1 VLARLAELGIQAPRR
16 VLLVAGLLLVL
27 GGAFG
32 STAANHLS
40 SGGFR
45 DPGASSTRAENI
57 LQQDFHAGDANLI
70 IEVTSPSGVDGAAAR
85 AQGLAVVRAVERSPY
100 ASQVQ
105 SYWTAPKEQAAALR
119 STDGRS
125 GLVVARIAGD
135 DSQAP
140 ARAAAVTE
148 PLTGTHEG
156 VTVLGGGIG
165 NAYQQVNDQTKHDLA
180 VSESYAIPITV
191 VVLIWV
197 FGSLVAALLP
207 LAVGIT
213 AIVGTMAILRGLAGV
228 TDVSIYALNMT
239 TAMGLALA
247 IDYSLLIVS
256 RFREEA
262 GNGASTA
269 DAVRRTMQTAGRT
282 VTFSALTVGLC
293 LAAMLVFPVYFLR
306 SFAYAG
312 IAVVGLATLAA
323 LVLLPALLALL
334 GARVNSLDLRAG
346 FRRLFRRPPPVAKA
360 LEQTFWY
367 RFANAVMRRAL
378 PVAVAVTAVLVILGI
393 PFLQAR
399 FNYPDD
405 RVLPH
410 SAQAH
415 QVGDDLRDRFHSN
428 AASTMFVVVP
438 DMGGRSAALGGY
450 AARLS
455 RLADV
460 TAVTSAAGTYA
471 GGSAVAPANPSLTGS
486 MTRSTAHGRTTYL
499 VVHTSTDP
507 QSGAAKD
514 LLSRV
519 EATPAPW
526 KTLIGGETADNKDSL
541 DALAGALPYALLW
554 IAVALFTVLFLF
566 TGSVVLPL
574 KALVLNTL
582 SLSATFGAM
591 VWVFQDGHLS
601 WLYPDLTT
609 TGYLVPT
616 MPLLMFCVA
625 FGLSM
630 DYEVF
635 LLSRIR
641 EAWLAS
647 DRTAADNTRAVAVG
661 LGRTGRIVTAAALLM
676 AIVFASIATSGISF
690 MMLFGTGLTLAVLMD
705 ATVVRG
711 TLVPAYMKL
720 AGRWN
725 WWAPRPLARLHGRFG
740 LSDEPAVG
748 VEPEPSGAH

>member
-1 VLARLAELGIQAPRR
+1 VLTRLADLGIAAPRR
-16 VLLVAGLLLVL
+16 VLAVAGLLLVL
-27 GGAFG
+27 GAVFG
-32 STAANHLS
+32 SSAANHLS

-45 DPGASSTRAENI
+45 DPHAASTTAEDLLQTR
-57 LQQDFHAGDANLI
+57 FHAGEANLI
-70 IEVTSPSGVDGAAAR
+70 IEVSSAKGVDDSAAR
-85 AQGLAVVRAVERSPY
+85 SQGLAVLRAVQASPY

-105 SYWTAPKEQAAALR
+105 SYWTAPKSQAGALR

-125 GLVVARIAGD
+125 ALVVARIAGD
-135 DSQAP
+135 DSTAP
-140 ARAAAVTE
+140 TRAAAVTE
-148 PLTGTHEG
+148 PLTGIHDG
-156 VTVLGGGIG
+156 VTVSGGGLG

-180 VSESYAIPITV
+180 VAESIAVPITV

-197 FGSLVAALLP
+197 FGSVVAALLP
-207 LAVGIT
+207 LAVGLS
-213 AIVGTMAILRGLAGV
+213 AIIGTMAILRALAGV

-247 IDYSLLIVS
+247 IDYSLFVVS
-256 RFREEA
+256 RYREETA
-262 GNGASTA
+262 NGATSEQ
-269 DAVRRTMQTAGRT
+269 AVRRTMQTAGRT
-282 VTFSALTVGLC
+282 VLFSALTVGLS

-323 LVLLPALLALL
+323 LVLLPAMLALL
-334 GARVNSLDLRAG
+334 GARVDSLDLRALA
-346 FRRLFRRPPPVAKA
+346 RRVLRRPPPAPTP
-360 LEQTFWY
+360 LEQSFWY
-367 RFANAVMRRAL
+367 RFATFVMRRAV
-378 PVAVAVTAVLVILGI
+378 PVAILVTAVLVILGL
-393 PFLQAR
+393 PFTRAH
-399 FNYPDD
+399 FAYPDD
-405 RVLPH
+405 RVLPP

-415 QVGDDLRDRFHSN
+415 QVGDDLRDRFGSN
-428 AASTMFVVVP
+428 ASSTIFVVAP
-438 DMGGRSAALGGY
+438 DVGSSGGAVGQY
-450 AARLS
+450 AKTLS
-455 RLADV
+455 QLDGV
-460 TAVTSAAGTYA
+460 TAVGSAAGTYA
-471 GGSAVAPANPSLTGS
+471 HGTTVSAADSS
-486 MTRSTAHGRTTYL
+486 MTYGAATYL
-499 VVHTSTDP
+499 AVHTDIDP
-507 QSGAAKD
+507 QSSAAKD

-526 KTLIGGETADNKDSL
+526 PTLTGGQTADNRDSL
-541 DALAGALPYALLW
+541 SALAGALPYALIW

-591 VWVFQDGHLS
+591 VWIFQDGHLG

-641 EAWLAS
+641 ETWLHS
-647 DRTAADNTRAVAVG
+647 GRTPADNQRAVAVG
-661 LGRTGRIVTAAALLM
+661 LGRTGRIVTAAAVLM
-676 AIVFASIATSGISF
+676 AIVFAAIGTSSISF

-705 ATVVRG
+705 ATVVRA
-711 TLVPAYMKL
+711 TLVPAFMRL
-720 AGRWN
+720 AGSWN
-725 WWAPRPLARLHGRFG
+725 WWAPRPLARLHTRFG
-740 LSDEPAVG
+740 LADEVPATP
-748 VEPEPSGAH
+748 EPEPSGAH